1 MVGNFLHF
9 FQLIILLISALC
21 AIHLGSRRFQTL
33 QPLRFPL
40 SATDPELSS
49 LKGPSGNYKHKDV
62 FCIYFFGSH
71 NFAWIPEDQLK
82 PYLEFK
88 EKFASSCK
96 TATFKDAINKIEQ
109 YMKNG
114 ILEELQALE
123 NPDQNDKAEEGR
135 FDE

>member
-1 MVGNFLHF
+1 MISIFKWLLSFYLIFEIALLTIKLYSFDLAKCIRKNF
-9 FQLIILLISALC
+9 ARPRT
-21 AIHLGSRRFQTL
+21 A
-33 QPLRFPL
+33 PL
-40 SATDPELSS
+40 SDWAPNCDNRPERSAGLTARITSP
-49 LKGPSGNYKHKDV
+49 GYH
-62 FCIYFFGSH
+62 
-71 NFAWIPEDQLK
+71 QLK

-114 ILEELQALE
+114 TLEELQALE
-123 NPDQNDKAEEGR
+123 NPNQNDKAEEGR